1 MVYLYINNHTM
12 RVRLTILFL
21 LVTAFS
27 AAAQSEFHFTDGTSG
42 VYPITRISN
51 IHVRVDVGGDQT
63 LRMPLTFVD
72 SIRFKDGCKLYFKEG
87 KLQFDK
93 LVGPARL
100 MNESGDVLL
109 EGVLKL
115 TKPQAESLM
124 GPECYGEFRKNNRIL
139 QIGVGALAAGS
150 AMMLPYFTSSVLRAF
165 DDNSPIDT
173 FKTMSGTWKGVTIGG
188 GCVLVA
194 GIVLSFIGNNG
205 CNRVVAAYNDGLG
218 LSYTF

>member
-1 MVYLYINNHTM
+1 MHL
-12 RVRLTILFL
+12 RLTVLFL
-21 LVTAFS
+21 LVTGFS
-27 AAAQSEFHFTDGTSG
+27 AAAQSELHFTDGTSG

-51 IHVRVDVGGDQT
+51 LHVRVETGGDQT

-72 SIRFKDGCKLYFKEG
+72 SIRFKDGCRLYFEKGE
-87 KLQFDK
+87 LQFDK

-124 GPECYGEFRKNNRIL
+124 GPELYGEFRKNNRML
-139 QIGVGALAAGS
+139 QIGVGTLAAGS
-150 AMMLPYFTSSVLRAF
+150 ALMLPYFTSSVLGAF
-165 DDNSPIDT
+165 DDVSPIDT
-173 FKTMSGTWKGVTIGG
+173 FKKMSGTWKGVTISG
-188 GCVLVA
+188 GCVLLA
-194 GIVLSFIGNNG
+194 GIVISFLGNNG
-205 CNRVVAAYNDGLG
+205 CNRVIATYNDGLG